1 MLTRRKLLKVIMK
14 SIFKDGW
21 RSTLY
26 SPTDSDKISD
36 ETMGF
41 TDNGI
46 YYHIRLSLHKTDD
59 VKYQRGGAA

>member
-1 MLTRRKLLKVIMK
+1 MLTRRKLLKVLIK

-21 RSTLY
+21 RSTLFA
-26 SPTDSDKISD
+26 PADSDKISD

-46 YYHIRLSLHKTDD
+46 YYHIRLSLHKTDA
-59 VKYQRGGAA
+59 VKWRQGGAE